1 MSAVVSKKKR
11 ERRLAS
17 QAPVRHSGEGGNT
30 PTSSFRTPRSG
41 DPESS
46 SSVSLKAV
54 ALAPLGDVVD
64 INPRFNKDE
73 LTDDMLA
80 SFVPMKCVEEESGRF
95 VSQEDRK
102 VGEVRKGYTAF
113 RDGDVIFAK
122 VTPCMEN
129 GKAAVVDA
137 LTNGIGFGSTEFFV
151 LRPSERIDP
160 KYLLHFVLQQSFRK
174 EAARNMTGAVGLRRV
189 TKSWLEQQQVPL
201 PSIAAQRQI
210 VAEIE
215 KQFTRLDAGMAAL
228 RRVQVNLKRYRAAV
242 LKAACE
248 GRLVPTE
255 AELAKAEGRT
265 CETGEQL
272 LARILADR
280 RKNWHG
286 RGKYKEPAAPDTTNL
301 PPLPEGWVYTSID
314 PLLDTNSVGMKTGPF
329 GSLLKKSE
337 HKDSGVPV
345 IGIENIGAN
354 GRFVHGSKIYVTTQK
369 AHELA
374 AYELLV
380 GDVVIS
386 RSGTV
391 GELCV
396 IPESVGTARFST
408 NIMMV
413 RLAPW
418 CSSTYFCFLFAGS
431 PIVLDQIKELCKG
444 STREFLN
451 QHILKSII
459 FPLPPFAE
467 QLRIVAEVERH
478 LSVIE
483 ELEAA
488 FTATLQR
495 ATSLR
500 QSVLQRAFSTPAT
513 KAHPA

>member
-1 MSAVVSKKKR
+1 MGAEAEVIGGGTPKTKRADYFGGDIPWITPADLSGYKQKYISAGARNITKAGLDNSGAKLMPAGTVLFSSRAPIGYVAIAANPVSTNQGFKSFVLKDSLTSDFVYYYLQHAKKLAV
-11 ERRLAS
+11 ELAS
-17 QAPVRHSGEGGNT
+17 GTTFQEISGKN
-30 PTSSFRTPRSG
+30 
-41 DPESS
+41 
-46 SSVSLKAV
+46 
-54 ALAPLGDVVD
+54 
-64 INPRFNKDE
+64 
-73 LTDDMLA
+73 
-80 SFVPMKCVEEESGRF
+80 
-95 VSQEDRK
+95 
-102 VGEVRKGYTAF
+102 
-113 RDGDVIFAK
+113 
-122 VTPCMEN
+122 
-129 GKAAVVDA
+129 
-137 LTNGIGFGSTEFFV
+137 
-151 LRPSERIDP
+151 
-160 KYLLHFVLQQSFRK
+160 
-174 EAARNMTGAVGLRRV
+174 AARIPIP
-189 TKSWLEQQQVPL
+189 VPPL
-201 PSIAAQRQI
+201 STQNTI

-215 KQFTRLDAGMAAL
+215 KQFTRLDAGVAAL
-228 RRVQVNLKRYRAAV
+228 RRLQANLKRYRAAV

-255 AELAKAEGRT
+255 AELARAEGRT
-265 CETGEQL
+265 FETGEQL

>member
-11 ERRLAS
+11 DRQPANQAPACHSGAGRNPVTGAFNRSASAHSHDQIENDLSPSLPKGWRWATLGTVCSKPQYGWTTSAVKSGDVKLLRTTDITHGPIDWSAVPFCRDTPQDVEKHLLEEGDIVVSRAGSVGFSARVVAPERAVFASYLIRFRPKSDVDGKYLEYFMQSPAYWTQVRGNTAGIAVPNVNAS
-17 QAPVRHSGEGGNT
+17 QLEAFVIP
-30 PTSSFRTPRSG
+30 
-41 DPESS
+41 
-46 SSVSLKAV
+46 
-54 ALAPLGDVVD
+54 LAPGD
-64 INPRFNKDE
+64 
-73 LTDDMLA
+73 
-80 SFVPMKCVEEESGRF
+80 
-95 VSQEDRK
+95 QQ
-102 VGEVRKGYTAF
+102 
-113 RDGDVIFAK
+113 
-122 VTPCMEN
+122 
-129 GKAAVVDA
+129 KA
-137 LTNGIGFGSTEFFV
+137 
-151 LRPSERIDP
+151 
-160 KYLLHFVLQQSFRK
+160 
-174 EAARNMTGAVGLRRV
+174 
-189 TKSWLEQQQVPL
+189 
-201 PSIAAQRQI
+201 I

-215 KQFTRLDAGMAAL
+215 KQFTRLDAGVAAL
-228 RRVQVNLKRYRAAV
+228 RRVQANLKRYRAAV

-255 AELAKAEGRT
+255 AELAKAEGRNY
-265 CETGEQL
+265 ETGEQL